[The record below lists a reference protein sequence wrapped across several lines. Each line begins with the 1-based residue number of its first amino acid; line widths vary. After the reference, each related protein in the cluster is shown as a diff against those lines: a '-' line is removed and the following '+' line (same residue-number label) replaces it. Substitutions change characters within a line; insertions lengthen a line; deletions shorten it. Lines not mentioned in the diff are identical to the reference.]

1 MSDCTVALVER
12 ERVLRAVH
20 DSVFASVLYVRVF
33 GSIVCVEIDR
43 HGDASHSFG
52 QYGVSGDG
60 CGRGGEIQTSKG
72 SKTKVSFSDRL
83 SLQRIGQHLDSR

>member
-1 MSDCTVALVER
+1 MQCPWSVRVSVCTVALVER

-60 CGRGGEIQTSKG
+60 CGRGGEIQTSLVG
-72 SKTKVSFSDRL
+72 ETKSFVF
-83 SLQRIGQHLDSR
+83 

>member
-1 MSDCTVALVER
+1 MECVRVSVCTVALVER

-60 CGRGGEIQTSKG
+60 CGRGGEFQTSIG
-72 SKTKVSFSDRL
+72 VETKIVF
-83 SLQRIGQHLDSR
+83 

>member
-1 MSDCTVALVER
+1 MGVCTVALVER

-43 HGDASHSFG
+43 HGDSSHSFG

-60 CGRGGEIQTSKG
+60 CGRVGNMLRCRGVEINSFVFLPSVATS
-72 SKTKVSFSDRL
+72 
-83 SLQRIGQHLDSR
+83 